1 VSIQSECRRHHLF
14 LSVERSL
21 LSTLA
26 PRPGTDQ
33 TRRTNTADTL
43 ETEEETVF
51 LAGGARL
58 GADMIFTAITE
69 GRKAATQAD

>member
-1 VSIQSECRRHHLF
+1 M
-14 LSVERSL
+14 
-21 LSTLA
+21 
-26 PRPGTDQ
+26 
-33 TRRTNTADTL
+33 NTADTL
-43 ETEEETVF
+43 ETEEEIVF